1 MASKKVK
8 AGETGFSYIDANG
21 DLMMDA
27 PVNEVQITSAD
38 DLAKLGEYLPGTV
51 AYLPDLTGIWKKKAD
66 GTWGAIVAP

>member
-27 PVNEVQITSAD
+27 PVNEVQITSSS
-38 DLAKLGEYLPGTV
+38 DLTKLGAAFICAETS
-51 AYLPDLTGIWKKKAD
+51 
-66 GTWGAIVAP
+66 AI

>member
-51 AYLPDLTGIWKKKAD
+51 AYLPDMAGIWKKKAD